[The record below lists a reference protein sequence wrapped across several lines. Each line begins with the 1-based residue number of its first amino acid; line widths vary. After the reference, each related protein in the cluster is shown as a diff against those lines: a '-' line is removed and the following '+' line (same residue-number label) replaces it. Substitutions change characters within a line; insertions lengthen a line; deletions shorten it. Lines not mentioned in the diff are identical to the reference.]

1 MDMLLDKIFEGAYA
15 PAQEK
20 PSKEYYALAKV
31 SNGYSKKVARMMGKK
46 FADEYIYAYEDASFQ
61 LQKEAF
67 RAGVRFGFQLR
78 KELSESEN

>member
-15 PAQEK
+15 PAQEQ
-20 PSKEYYALAKV
+20 PSETYFKLMNKTEV
-31 SNGYSKKVARMMGKK
+31 YSDQLVKKMGKQ
-46 FADEYIYAYEDASFQ
+46 FVTEYTYVCEDASFQ

-78 KELSESEN
+78 KELSESED